1 MGLENVN
8 NAVDFLLVLGSYYC
22 QRIGEAWKNVTS
34 GVNPWNPKAF
44 VGGIAGLLYLLA
56 VVAVFAVL
64 LYDGFGRHS
73 QRNSVFLLGI
83 VVLFVLSFLK

>member
-1 MGLENVN
+1 MN

-56 VVAVFAVL
+56 VVGFLAVL
-64 LYDGFGRHS
+64 IYDGFGRHS
-73 QRNSVFLLGI
+73 QRNFGI
-83 VVLFVLSFLK
+83 LFAVVVLFIVSFLR

>member
-22 QRIGEAWKNVTS
+22 QRIEEAWGRIAS

-44 VGGIAGLLYLLA
+44 VGGLAGLLYLFA
-56 VVAVFAVL
+56 VVAALAVL

-73 QRNSVFLLGI
+73 QRNFAFLFGI